1 MKIIAKK
8 IGNGIR
14 KTRFG
19 RRGVVVLKR
28 ALFRYHFRYCK
39 IPKRQT
45 KYYFSAVLIF
55 KDEDRYLKEWIE
67 YHRLIGVDHVYAYND
82 GSTDDYL
89 KVLSPYIDEGYVTLV
104 EWKKPHSQMEAYTDC
119 WQRFKDE
126 TFWMMFIDVDEFIC
140 PYKNQSITEWIRPYE
155 HYCSVTLF
163 WRHFSTGGIM
173 DYDATKLV
181 TERFTKASPT
191 LRPGGKIVLN
201 TAYQPVHIYHH
212 SIECYVSFLGK
223 TWIIPPIDEERHF
236 IMDYA
241 TDSYRVRVLKMPSIN
256 TIQLNHYWSKSYEE
270 YQRKMSKGDVS
281 YIVDKSGRESRER
294 FLTYERQCTF
304 DDFTIFQYLPKLK
317 RWMKMEA

>member
-8 IGNGIR
+8 LGDGIR

-119 WQRFKDE
+119 LNRFKSE
-126 TFWMMFIDVDEFIC
+126 TYWMSFIDIDEFIC
-140 PYKNQSITEWIRPYE
+140 LYQSQSIAEWIRPYE
-155 HYCSVTLF
+155 KYCSVVLL
-163 WRHFSTGGIM
+163 WRQFSTGGIVN
-173 DYDATKLV
+173 YDSTKLV
-181 TERFTKASPT
+181 TERFIKASPT
-191 LRPGGKIVLN
+191 LRDIGKIVLN
-201 TAYQPVHIYHH
+201 TAFQPVQMCHH
-212 SIECYVSFLGK
+212 CIECRARFAGRN
-223 TWIIPPIDEERHF
+223 WIVPSITEDKKF
-236 IMDYA
+236 IMEYGDQLKIH
-241 TDSYRVRVLKMPSIN
+241 VRKIPSKN

-270 YQRKMSKGDVS
+270 YRRKMDKGDVT
-281 YIVDKSGRESRER
+281 YVVDRFGRETQET
-294 FLTYERQCTF
+294 FVKFENLCTSE
-304 DDFTIFQYLPKLK
+304 DYTITRLLPALK
-317 RWMKMEA
+317 KQLGMIS